1 MAQDKKVQKKQTQE
15 LEKENIYRQTRLE
28 KCHKLRAL
36 GFEPYPYKF
45 NASHM
50 SQEIAEKYNYLVN
63 GEKTEDIV
71 SLAGRIMSIR
81 NSGMFI
87 DIKDST
93 GKIQLFGHKD
103 FLAPGMTDILKLL
116 DIGDIIGVEGKM
128 RRTPRGQLTVNIEK
142 LEVLSKTLLPL
153 PEKYHGLT
161 DQETRYRQRYLDLI
175 MNEESRD
182 KLRLR
187 SQIIH
192 DIRQFL
198 TNKGYLEVETPM
210 LHPIPGG
217 ATAKPFVTYHNTLD
231 CELYLRIAPEL
242 YLKKLIVGG
251 LSDKIFEIN
260 RCFRNEGISTR
271 HNPEFT
277 SVELY
282 AAYKDYNDMMDIT
295 EELITFLVKKIHGT
309 MQIKYGDK
317 EIDFSTPW
325 PRKSMCHLVQD
336 CTNVD
341 FLSLDAEAARIKAK
355 ELGIEVEKGTLWGNT
370 IEKIFSE
377 KVEPTILN
385 PVHVID
391 MPLDISPL
399 AKVHRNNPLLSERF
413 ETFVLGFELA
423 NAFSEL
429 NDPEEQRKRFEAQ
442 VKAGEDGDEEAQC
455 MDESFL
461 NALDYGMPPTGGLG
475 IGIDRLVMLL
485 TNTLS
490 IRDIIA
496 FPTLRQK

>member
-1 MAQDKKVQKKQTQE
+1 MAQDKKVQTDSS
-15 LEKENIYRQTRLE
+15 KENIYRKTRLE
-28 KCHKLRAL
+28 KCGKLREL
-36 GFEPYPYKF
+36 GIEPYPYKF
-45 NASHM
+45 LASKM
-50 SQEIAEKYNYLVN
+50 ACEINEEYEHLAN
-63 GEKTEDIV
+63 GEETQDKV

-87 DIKDST
+87 DLKDTS
-93 GKIQLFGHKD
+93 GKVQIFSHKNY
-103 FLAPGMTDILKLL
+103 LKPGMDDIIKLL
-116 DIGDIIGVEGKM
+116 DIGDIIGIEGKV
-128 RRTPRGQLTVNIEK
+128 RRTPRGQLTVNVEK
-142 LEVLSKTLLPL
+142 LVILSKALLPL

-161 DQETRYRQRYLDLI
+161 DQEIRYRHRYVDLI
-175 MNEESRD
+175 MNEDSCQ

-187 SQIIH
+187 SNIIYS
-192 DIRQFL
+192 IRQFL
-198 TNKGYLEVETPM
+198 TKKGYLEVETPM

-217 ATAKPFVTYHNTLD
+217 ATAKPFITHHNTLD
-231 CELYLRIAPEL
+231 RDLYLRIAPEL

-251 LSDKIFEIN
+251 LSDKVFEIN

-295 EELITFLVKKIHGT
+295 EELVTSLVQEIIGSMKV
-309 MQIKYGDK
+309 KYGDK
-317 EIDFSTPW
+317 EVDFSRPW
-325 PRKSMCHLVQD
+325 PRKSMCDLVQEH
-336 CTNVD
+336 TGID
-341 FLSLDAEAARIKAK
+341 FLKLDATQARQQAK
-355 ELGIEVEKGTLWGNT
+355 SLGIEVEEGTLWG
-370 IEKIFSE
+370 KIVEEVFGE
-377 KVEPTILN
+377 KVEPGIVN
-385 PVHVID
+385 PIHVTD

-399 AKVHRNNPLLSERF
+399 AKVHRNNPILTERF

-429 NDPEEQRKRFEAQ
+429 NDPEDQRRRFEEQ
-442 VKAGEDGDEEAQC
+442 VKAAEAGDDEAQH
-455 MDESFL
+455 MDKDFL
-461 NALDYGMPPTGGLG
+461 MALDYGMPPTGGLG

-485 TNTLS
+485 TNAQS